1 MLGII
6 KQTYSAL
13 SIFNTYTELA
23 PTYFQNGGTDG
34 YQMNTQT
41 QIVSL
46 IYIKTSVFIKL
57 T

>member
-6 KQTYSAL
+6 KQTYSAR